1 MSNSS
6 YINAL
11 VRSLYE
17 ESQDHNVVT
26 LSGSQPEI
34 RSPNAIDSQSEPPSL
49 FTRSSNTWGGQFNPD
64 HFQRNAFAM
73 MSASP
78 VNMENAAFAAM
89 TAASHH
95 KYEKNEKRSDRINEK
110 SYWVNGSHV
119 DETITYNQYTIDT
132 AVLAPT
138 TESPEIKQAILQQSV
153 NSIKQTKT
161 TMEHKV
167 DFLMKRYTSVCPDVR
182 SRVNAATSELFDV
195 TSDVYEFASLHV
207 IDNTGQAIATGP
219 GPGLPAPFRA
229 AATYFRIELR
239 LVPRLCSLRTDIGI
253 NPTKF
258 PPSSNRAVYVPV
270 PRVQNQMDVS
280 ITRQMIMDQ
289 AHHKEIIAAMAALGE
304 EFSMR
309 AATRD
314 GEPDNEAY
322 EKWSKQQIAKTQFQ
336 ALEQALMATYVGLQQ
351 GMETP
356 NQQLA
361 KLNMIRYEGGTMMYD
376 SVATL
381 FGRIA
386 TILNGF
392 NHENPPPTNLSDLAG
407 VAFQAFTQEIKD
419 VVAEH
424 LETGAAGPLLMD
436 YPSNLSRMHRL
447 RERAEKEEKR
457 IKQLVGIANS
467 AGLVRPNRSCVPGP
481 SAPTR
486 PGGRA
491 FAGFHQQGFQEFQDN
506 CSFQTPKIATD
517 GTFHTALTTPPA
529 PERNVRV
536 TDGQGRQLLVPTSDS
551 KLYCP
556 QAALTM
562 LACMSA
568 AEEAFNIE
576 EESDKTSS
584 IHCWGCQKIGHT
596 FRECPHKG
604 DPGVIS
610 Q

>member
-11 VRSLYE
+11 VRSLHD
-17 ESQDHNVVT
+17 ESQEHNVVT
-26 LSGSQPEI
+26 LSGSQPKI
-34 RSPNAIDSQSEPPSL
+34 RSPHAFDSQSEPPSL
-49 FTRSSNTWGGQFNPD
+49 FTRSANTWGGQFNPD

-78 VNMENAAFAAM
+78 VNVENGAFAAM

-95 KYEKNEKRSDRINEK
+95 KYEKYEKRSDRINEK
-110 SYWVNGSHV
+110 LYWVDGSHV
-119 DETITYNQYTIDT
+119 DETITYNQYTIDM

-153 NSIKQTKT
+153 NSIKQTKA

-195 TSDVYEFASLHV
+195 TSDVYKFTSLHV
-207 IDNTGQAIATGP
+207 IDNMGHAIATGP
-219 GPGLPAPFRA
+219 GPGLPAPLRA

-239 LVPRLCSLRTDIGI
+239 LVPRLCSLQTDIGI
-253 NPTKF
+253 DPTKF

-280 ITRQMIMDQ
+280 ITRQMVTDQ
-289 AHHKEIIAAMAALGE
+289 AYHKEIIAAMAALGE

-314 GEPDNEAY
+314 GEPDNKAY

-336 ALEQALMATYVGLQQ
+336 ALEQALTATYVGLQQ

-361 KLNMIRYEGGTMMYD
+361 KLNMIRYEGGTMMYV

-392 NHENPPPTNLSDLAG
+392 NQENPPTTNLSDLAG
-407 VAFQAFTQEIKD
+407 VAFQALTQEINVCVTESLIGFYATSRVSNCRCNAAVEARNYAAFSQISLNHVEAFFKKK
-419 VVAEH
+419 VA
-424 LETGAAGPLLMD
+424 
-436 YPSNLSRMHRL
+436 
-447 RERAEKEEKR
+447 
-457 IKQLVGIANS
+457 LVDH
-467 AGLVRPNRSCVPGP
+467 VRGQIG
-481 SAPTR
+481 APTV
-486 PGGRA
+486 G
-491 FAGFHQQGFQEFQDN
+491 
-506 CSFQTPKIATD
+506 
-517 GTFHTALTTPPA
+517 
-529 PERNVRV
+529 
-536 TDGQGRQLLVPTSDS
+536 
-551 KLYCP
+551 
-556 QAALTM
+556 
-562 LACMSA
+562 
-568 AEEAFNIE
+568 
-576 EESDKTSS
+576 
-584 IHCWGCQKIGHT
+584 
-596 FRECPHKG
+596 
-604 DPGVIS
+604 
-610 Q
+610 